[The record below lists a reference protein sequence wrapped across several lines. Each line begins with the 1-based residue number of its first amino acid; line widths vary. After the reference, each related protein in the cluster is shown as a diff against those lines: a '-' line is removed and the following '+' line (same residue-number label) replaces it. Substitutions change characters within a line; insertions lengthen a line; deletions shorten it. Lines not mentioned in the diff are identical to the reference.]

1 MTVIRAK
8 QWRPSGACEIPRP
21 TIRWAASPEISRPP
35 KRIEPLVAGVS
46 PLIARS
52 VVDLPAPFEP
62 IIVTTSPS
70 STVSETPWSASIAP

>member
-1 MTVIRAK
+1 M
-8 QWRPSGACEIPRP
+8 
-21 TIRWAASPEISRPP
+21 
-35 KRIEPLVAGVS
+35 EPLDAGVR